1 MALDRVT
8 RTAVEIEPELDE
20 AALQG
25 VVERLRQVR
34 EALDARRERFARTV
48 QALLLSVAPG
58 GAVRAPLPA
67 SSYVA
72 PSIGVSVFRD
82 VSGSRPGF
90 PVPLAGRVTRVIPGA
105 DAGR

>member
-1 MALDRVT
+1 VVLDRI
-8 RTAVEIEPELDE
+8 ASIASEIQPQLDE

-25 VVERLRQVR
+25 VVERRRQFR

-82 VSGSRPGF
+82 VSGSRPGL